1 MEKKWFVALLMVV
14 VMVCAC
20 WTGAG
25 ADEEHKIYTS
35 RDYWYSLLEDGTVEI
50 ARYYGNAEKLTIPD
64 TLGGKKVT
72 SIGSGAFLW
81 CDSLTSVI
89 IPDSVTTI
97 GNWAFSECNSLTNV
111 TISDSVSTIGYSTFS
126 NCSALTSITIP
137 DSVITIGDSAF
148 YECDS
153 LTSITIPDS
162 VATIGYHS
170 FDNCPNLTL
179 TVYRN
184 SYALEYAK
192 TNNIPYT
199 YPDANDWLNN

>member
-35 RDYWYSLLEDGTVEI
+35 RDYWYSLLDDGTVEI

-97 GNWAFSECNSLTNV
+97 GNWAFQKCHSLNNIIIPDSVTTIGNWAFSECDSLTNV
-111 TISDSVSTIGYSTFS
+111 TISDSVSTIGYSTF
-126 NCSALTSITIP
+126 
-137 DSVITIGDSAF
+137 
-148 YECDS
+148 Y
-153 LTSITIPDS
+153 
-162 VATIGYHS
+162 
-170 FDNCPNLTL
+170 NCPNLTL